1 MSDERRIIRLAYP
14 VVSRAVLPTIEAILA
29 SGQLTRGE
37 YCRRFAAE
45 LARVHEVAEAIP
57 CNSGTSALLAVMQA
71 LEIGPGDRV
80 AVPDYGFPATANVVE
95 AVGATP
101 VFVDVDADDFGL
113 SPTALAETIDGPIK
127 AVIVVHQFG
136 LPAKF
141 DRIAA
146 WAREH
151 EAAVIEDSACTIGTR
166 IDGHYLGCL
175 GVVGILSFHPRKV
188 VTTGEGGAILVRDTQ
203 LAERLRALADHGFE
217 GPEKRMRVVGMN
229 LHLPEISCAI
239 GLEQLDRLPQIIA
252 ARRQVGKWYEEL
264 LAGLDR
270 LTLPHT
276 ATNVEWNNQT
286 YTVVLAAEVERDRVR
301 QAMNEAGIET
311 NVPAVSLSDL
321 EFYRRKYEL
330 PETQV
335 SVSRELQRCA
345 MALPCHERMT
355 YEEALRV
362 GWALKQA
369 LEHR

>member
-1 MSDERRIIRLAYP
+1 MSDERKVIRLAYP

-29 SGQLTRGE
+29 SGQLTKGE

-45 LARVHEVAEAIP
+45 LARLHEVVVAIP
-57 CNSGTSALLAVMQA
+57 CNSGTSALLAVLQA
-71 LEIGPGDRV
+71 LEIGPGDHV
-80 AVPDYGFPATANVVE
+80 VVPDYGFPATVNVVE

-113 SPTALAETIDGPIK
+113 SPRALTETVDGPIK

-146 WAREH
+146 WAH
-151 EAAVIEDSACTIGTR
+151 ERDAVIIEDSACTIGTR
-166 IDGHYLGCL
+166 IDDHYLGCL
-175 GVVGILSFHPRKV
+175 GMVGILSFHPRKV
-188 VTTGEGGAILVRDTQ
+188 VTTGEGGAILTRDAQ
-203 LAERLRALADHGFE
+203 LAERLRALADHGFS
-217 GPEKRMRVVGMN
+217 GPDKRMRVVGMN
-229 LHLPEISCAI
+229 LQLPEISCAI
-239 GLEQLDRLPQIIA
+239 GLEQLERLPQIMA
-252 ARRQVGKWYEEL
+252 ARRRVGRWYEEAL
-264 LAGLDR
+264 VGIER
-270 LTLPHT
+270 LTLPCT

-286 YTVVLAAEVERDRVR
+286 YTVVLAAGVDRNGVR
-301 QAMNEAGIET
+301 ATMTDAGIET

-321 EFYRRKYEL
+321 EYYRRKYVI

-335 SVSRELQRCA
+335 SVSRGLQRCA

-355 YEEALRV
+355 REDAERV
-362 GWALKQA
+362 GIVLQRA